1 LRGTGSTRHPLGMSA
16 NHAIV
21 VASSYLAVATYNE
34 HGFLLKRHGLEH
46 LIDIVRLKFHLCRN
60 SADTPKE

>member
-1 LRGTGSTRHPLGMSA
+1 MSA

-21 VASSYLAVATYNE
+21 VACSYLAVAAHNE